1 MVKVG
6 LTGGIGSGKSTVAR
20 VFEVL
25 GIAIYHADE
34 RARALMAERADV
46 RDALVARFGPAIF
59 KDGEL
64 DRAGLA
70 SIIFEDEAALQAV
83 NAIVHPAVRA
93 DFDHWALQ
101 QEGPYVIME
110 AALMAEN
117 EGWKRF
123 DRVITVACPEQER
136 IKRVMLR
143 DAVSE
148 EQVRARMQH
157 QATDQARAAIAH
169 FVIRND
175 GQQLVIPQVLA
186 IDAEL
191 RRLQP

>member
-59 KDGEL
+59 KDGGL

-83 NAIVHPAVRA
+83 NAIVHPAVRV

-157 QATDQARAAIAH
+157 QATDEARAAIAH
-169 FVIRND
+169 FVIRNN
-175 GQQLVIPQVLA
+175 GSELVIPQVLA

>member
-1 MVKVG
+1 MLRIG

-59 KDGEL
+59 KEGML
-64 DRAGLA
+64 DRAA
-70 SIIFEDEAALQAV
+70 FAAIVFRDRDALQAV

-93 DFDHWALQ
+93 DFDQWASLQ
-101 QEGPYVIME
+101 DGPYVVME
-110 AALMAEN
+110 AALMVEN

-148 EQVRARMQH
+148 DQVRARMQH
-157 QATDQARAAIAH
+157 QATDESRAAIAH

-175 GQQLVIPQVLA
+175 GHELVIPQVLA